1 MKIEGENLQEPCP
14 RPEGLGAYI
23 DGKLTSEE
31 QSLIESHLA
40 KCVCCRR
47 VIGLVIESEG
57 EVPHSD
63 LSDSHKE

>member
-1 MKIEGENLQEPCP
+1 MKIEGENLHEQYPG
-14 RPEGLGAYI
+14 PEELGAYV

-31 QSLIESHLA
+31 QSCIEFHLA
-40 KCVCCRR
+40 KCMSCRR

-57 EVPHSD
+57 KVPDSD

>member
-1 MKIEGENLQEPCP
+1 MKIEGEKLQELCP
-14 RPEGLGAYI
+14 MLEGLCAYV

-40 KCVCCRR
+40 KCAHCRR
-47 VIGLVIESEG
+47 VIELVIESEG

-63 LSDSHKE
+63 LSDSHKG